1 MDEKFSIS
9 FKNNPWEIYRVVE
22 FLKFTIA
29 VKISF
34 TLIDWLIFMLN
45 ESREGYDI
53 GELTRWTKV
62 LRTELWR
69 CVLDLAIIEP

>member
-34 TLIDWLIFMLN
+34 APIDWLIFVSPSETNKNKMKYI
-45 ESREGYDI
+45 RE
-53 GELTRWTKV
+53 
-62 LRTELWR
+62 
-69 CVLDLAIIEP
+69 